1 MQRLRDST
9 RAVREDIDELTGAIT
24 TPIYQTTAY
33 AFPQGEKYR
42 YSRESN
48 PTVLEL
54 ARKIAELEEAE
65 AGVAFSSG
73 MGAIA
78 TTLLTLLKPNDSII
92 ITMDLFGR
100 TLRFISDFL
109 TKWGIKV
116 TVTPPGNSNFIE
128 KLKEGKYNVIFI
140 ENITNPILRVMDV
153 EEIAKISKE
162 ANSIFVVDSTFATP
176 INQKPLK
183 LGADIVI
190 HSASKF
196 IAGHN
201 DVIAGLAAGKESLMN
216 NIDLMRRTLGT
227 SLEPFSAYLTIRGIK
242 TLKIRM
248 DTINRNAEQI
258 AEFLQDHPKVT
269 RVYYPGLKSHPD
281 YSIAKRLLKGFG
293 GVVSFE
299 IKGGKEEA
307 LKVMKSVKVIIPAQS
322 LGGVNSLISHP
333 ATMTHRTLT
342 AEERKIV
349 GVTDSLLR
357 LSVGIEDVEDLIED
371 LDRALQSLN

>member
-1 MQRLRDST
+1 MSRLRDST
-9 RAVREDIDELTGAIT
+9 NSVKEDIDEITGAVT

-48 PTVLEL
+48 PTVAEL
-54 ARKIAELEEAE
+54 GRKIAELEEAE
-65 AGVAFSSG
+65 AGIAFSSG
-73 MGAIA
+73 MGAIT

-92 ITMDLFGR
+92 VTMDMFGR
-100 TLRFISDFL
+100 TLRFVSDFL
-109 TKWGIKV
+109 RNWGVRV
-116 TVTPPGNSNFIE
+116 TITPPGNANFIE
-128 KLKEGKYNVIFI
+128 KLKSSKYSVIFI
-140 ENITNPILRVMDV
+140 ENITNPVLRVMDV

-162 ANSIFVVDSTFATP
+162 NNSILVVDSTFATP

-201 DVIAGLAAGKESLMN
+201 DVIAGLAAGKESLIK
-216 NIDLMRRTLGT
+216 NIDLTRRTLGT
-227 SLEPFSAYLTIRGIK
+227 SLEPFPAYLTIRGMK

-248 DTINRNAEQI
+248 DAINRNAEQI
-258 AEFLQDHPKVT
+258 AEFLQDHPKVVK
-269 RVYYPGLKSHPD
+269 VYYPGLKTHPD
-281 YSIAKRLLKGFG
+281 YNIARRLLKGFG

-299 IKGGKEEA
+299 VKGGKEEA

-333 ATMTHRTLT
+333 ATMSHRTLT
-342 AEERKIV
+342 PEERKIV

-371 LDRALQSLN
+371 LDKALKTLT